1 MGVGGGDGGGVLGP
15 QVTVYQPDGT
25 AQTTLYEAAG
35 TLTLS
40 QTGRSTLRVYDAGG
54 DPGDYKLTLEWIAPV
69 AKQCTSPSISCGAP
83 VTSTLDVNDH
93 DLRTF
98 AGTAGDVVW
107 VSVVGTAGAYLRSP
121 GDGVSA
127 GRDGADD
134 AL

>member
-1 MGVGGGDGGGVLGP
+1 M
-15 QVTVYQPDGT
+15 YRPDGT

-40 QTGRSTLRVYDAGG
+40 QTGRYTLRVYDAGG
-54 DPGDYKLTLEWIAPV
+54 DPGSYKLTLEWIAPM

-107 VSVVGTAGAYLRSP
+107 VSVVGTAGACLRSP